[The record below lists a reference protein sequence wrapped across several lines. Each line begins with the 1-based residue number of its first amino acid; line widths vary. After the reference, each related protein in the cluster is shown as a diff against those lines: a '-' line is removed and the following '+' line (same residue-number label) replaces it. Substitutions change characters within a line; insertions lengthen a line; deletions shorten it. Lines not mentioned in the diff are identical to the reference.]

1 MSEKLEDFLNRINV
15 DKGLWQ
21 KSASDINSLLE
32 IEKNHLGR
40 SDMLRKSAELYSSI
54 VQSLPR
60 VHSVRSRIKDSSHLL
75 EKIVRKRALGDE
87 KYNPIDASTYS
98 GKITDLV
105 GIRALHLFKDDCF
118 EVSRGLLGV
127 WSPVEKPIAYI
138 RAGDPDE
145 LRQKYIDFGMDV
157 REHPKGYRSIHFVFS
172 SRPISEEVFFEVQV
186 RTIFE
191 EGWSEIDHTIRY
203 PNFSDNQLIEY
214 FLAIFNRISGNAD
227 EMGTFVKGLSS
238 ALYGYQAEI
247 TNAQRERDE
256 SFKSMDSLLLKLEK
270 YEKEDKHLRETV
282 EKMKQEVSKMKEEK
296 VALQFLTA
304 VAGALG
310 SGKSSDDAAMYF
322 QKSKFPSKD
331 VPDSWLLFDSKK
343 SDK

>member
-32 IEKNHLGR
+32 IEKNHCGR
-40 SDMLRKSAELYSSI
+40 SDLLRKSADLYSSI

-87 KYNPIDASTYS
+87 KYNLIDASTYS

-238 ALYGYQAEI
+238 SLYGYQAEI
-247 TNAQRERDE
+247 ANAQRERDE
-256 SFKSMDSLLLKLEK
+256 SLKSMDSLLLKLEK
-270 YEKEDKHLRETV
+270 YEKEDKHLRGTV

-304 VAGALG
+304 VAGVLVP
-310 SGKSSDDAAMYF
+310 GKSSDDAAMNF
-322 QKSKFPSKD
+322 QKSKFAFKD
-331 VPDSWLLFDSKK
+331 DPNSWLLFDSKK